1 MTKDVNVTI
10 SAWGGML
17 FPREELRAT
26 LTYLSYKVGLPVLF
40 EPLELREVREGSF
53 SPGPADAVHVC
64 VLRDEEALAEGSE
77 LPVCLE
83 GRGYSL
89 RGPGRLSLDL
99 WTPWTAKCVRDH
111 SVGSLGVPLAV
122 VFAHYV
128 VFLVDFTQASGD
140 GAQAVL
146 RHVIEQAVGLLDL
159 TAARALQEQRLAEL
173 EAVLAPWFREA
184 VKHEQFELEGRIGRL
199 KNSLTEAARILV
211 DGERELPVLEGELTF
226 LRTWA
231 AEPRDGRVEA
241 EVARLKQLVQGGFYR
256 EISVRSDA
264 ICGRTHPIV
273 IDHDGYEF
281 AVGTYEVTVAPTGSV
296 RIQNLAQPP
305 EASHPHPHVGSE
317 GTPCW
322 GSAYADVLRAQ
333 GRLQVASVL
342 ALAHSL
348 LSSYN
353 RPGAYEEISHFDPV
367 GGYEGEPEDP
377 CAECDD
383 SLTPYCIHA
392 CEHNEGGRFSCSD
405 CPDYREEWCFTKC
418 EYNRDFEQQHPCDG
432 CRDRGQEYCFRG
444 CPYNR
449 QFELQ
454 SPCENCHLG
463 EGEACAYETEERAAC
478 TRKER
483 ADGTAATRT

>member
-1 MTKDVNVTI
+1 MRKDVNVTI
-10 SAWGGML
+10 SPWGGML
-17 FPREELRAT
+17 FPMEELRAT

-40 EPLELREVREGSF
+40 EPLEVREVRDGSF

-64 VLRDEEALAEGSE
+64 VLRDEEGLAEGSE

-89 RGPGRLSLDL
+89 RGPRRLSLDL
-99 WTPWTAKCVRDH
+99 WTPWSAKCVRDH

-122 VFAHYV
+122 VFAQYV
-128 VFLVDFTQASGD
+128 VFLVDFTQGSDD
-140 GAQAVL
+140 GAEAVL

-159 TAARALQEQRLAEL
+159 TAARELQEQRLAEL

-184 VKHEQFELEGRIGRL
+184 VKHEQYELEARIGRL
-199 KNSLTEAARILV
+199 KNSVVEAVRVLV
-211 DGERELPVLEGELTF
+211 DGERELPVLEGELAF
-226 LRTWA
+226 LRNWA
-231 AEPRDGRVEA
+231 ADPRDGRVEA
-241 EVARLKQLVQGGFYR
+241 EVGRLKQLVQASFYR

-264 ICGRTHPIV
+264 ICGRTHPLV

-296 RIQNLAQPP
+296 RIRNLAQPL

-353 RPGAYEEISHFDPV
+353 RPGAYEEISHFDPA
-367 GGYEGEPEDP
+367 GAYEGEPEDP

-392 CEHNEGGRFSCSD
+392 CEHNDGRFGCSD

-418 EYNRDFEQQHPCDG
+418 EYNRDFEQQHPCAS
-432 CRDRGQEYCFRG
+432 CRDRGQEHCFRT

-478 TRKER
+478 PRKER
-483 ADGTAATRT
+483 ADGTTATRT